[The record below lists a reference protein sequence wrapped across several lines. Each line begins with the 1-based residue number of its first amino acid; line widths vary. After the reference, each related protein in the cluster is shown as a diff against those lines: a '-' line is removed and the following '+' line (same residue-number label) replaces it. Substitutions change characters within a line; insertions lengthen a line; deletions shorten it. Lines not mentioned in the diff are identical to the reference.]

1 MFKKHY
7 KMQRRDPIY
16 KKVSDYSEQ
25 DKKPNDNNSNK
36 YNNIL
41 TNNNNNN
48 TVVSITSQQELFN
61 YIQNYRIV
69 LVDVWAKWCGPC
81 KHFTPK
87 FEELANNCS
96 DVKEM
101 IFLKDDID
109 NENSPHSSLVS
120 AVPTFFLYTDHN
132 TLAKKIFV
140 GDYDKFENL
149 VLNIYER
156 LKSQK

>member
-1 MFKKHY
+1 MN
-7 KMQRRDPIY
+7 RREPIY

-25 DKKPNDNNSNK
+25 DKKPNDYSNNTKLSEHSNNK
-36 YNNIL
+36 SNIS
-41 TNNNNNN
+41 NN
-48 TVVSITSQQELFN
+48 TVISITTQQELLN

-96 DVKEM
+96 DIKEM

-109 NENSPHSSLVS
+109 NENSPHSTLVS

>member
-25 DKKPNDNNSNK
+25 DNKSNDYINNSTP
-36 YNNIL
+36 NISK
-41 TNNNNNN
+41 N

-109 NENSPHSSLVS
+109 NENSPHSTLVS

-149 VLNIYER
+149 VLNIHER